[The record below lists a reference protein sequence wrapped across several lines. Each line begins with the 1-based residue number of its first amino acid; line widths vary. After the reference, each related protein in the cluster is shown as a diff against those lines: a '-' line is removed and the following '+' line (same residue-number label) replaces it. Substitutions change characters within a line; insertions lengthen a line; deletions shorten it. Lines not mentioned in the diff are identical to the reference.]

1 MKINKLLT
9 LIALGGILFTS
20 CSDDNTPDLPKG
32 DYDNGILI
40 SGEGSGASTGSISY
54 VSEDFSTS
62 ENLIYKKVNN
72 SEFGTYLQSMAFD
85 KDRAF
90 VVVDNQNTITA
101 VDRFT
106 FEKVG
111 SLTESLETPRYMTVA
126 KNKGYVTNW
135 GLKGAF
141 VAVYDMND
149 YSFIRKINI
158 GSGPERILERSGKLY
173 VSHKG
178 GFGTNNII
186 SVINIS
192 NDEVVEVE
200 VNDNPDEM
208 FFDNSGNLVV
218 LCEGGVIYDANWNVV
233 GNTLGSVSKID
244 LSTKK
249 VTNLNFEEGV
259 HPSLM
264 EYDNGY
270 IYYSIGTKVY
280 KMKAS
285 DSTLPSS
292 EYLTVKLFETGYSSF
307 YGMEVKNNKFYA
319 LSTRFSDVS
328 ELKVYNLSDKMII
341 KTFDAPVG
349 ASKIYFN
356 N

>member
-54 VSEDFSTS
+54 VSENFSTS

-218 LCEGGVIYDANWNVV
+218 LCEGKAAWTGDETSASI
-233 GNTLGSVSKID
+233 SKIN
-244 LSTKK
+244 LSNNSVEK
-249 VTNLNFEEGV
+249 LEFEDGA

-264 EYDNGY
+264 ILDNNK
-270 IYYSIGTKVY
+270 IYYTVNNDVYLVNENAITLSNTSILTETTPYGIYGLAVRNNQLFTIDAGTFTDLAKLNIY
-280 KMKAS
+280 
-285 DSTLPSS
+285 D
-292 EYLTVKLFETGYSSF
+292 LTT
-307 YGMEVKNNKFYA
+307 KN
-319 LSTRFSDVS
+319 S
-328 ELKVYNLSDKMII
+328 I
-341 KTFDAPVG
+341 KSINVGLG